1 MNKTKQKKNYAAPHC
16 IIVDV
21 NESTYLLDT
30 SFPSQHRPAQP
41 GGSLGD
47 AKQALV
53 WEETGDED
61 DNCLDAWKN

>member
-1 MNKTKQKKNYAAPHC
+1 MNKTKQKKNYSAPHC
-16 IIVDV
+16 IIVHV

-30 SFPSQHRPAQP
+30 SFPGQHNPAQP

-61 DNCLDAWKN
+61 NNRLNTWKN

>member
-16 IIVDV
+16 IIVHV

-30 SFPSQHRPAQP
+30 SFPSQHRPAHH
-41 GGSLGD
+41 GGTIGD

-61 DNCLDAWKN
+61 DNRLDAWKN

>member
-1 MNKTKQKKNYAAPHC
+1 MNKTKQKKIYSAPHC
-16 IIVDV
+16 IIVHV

-30 SFPSQHRPAQP
+30 SFPSQHRPAQR

-61 DNCLDAWKN
+61 DNRLDAWKN

>member
-1 MNKTKQKKNYAAPHC
+1 MQREPRFVVYGRK
-16 IIVDV
+16 
-21 NESTYLLDT
+21 SLDT
-30 SFPSQHRPAQP
+30 SFPSQHRPAHH

-61 DNCLDAWKN
+61 DNRLDAWKN